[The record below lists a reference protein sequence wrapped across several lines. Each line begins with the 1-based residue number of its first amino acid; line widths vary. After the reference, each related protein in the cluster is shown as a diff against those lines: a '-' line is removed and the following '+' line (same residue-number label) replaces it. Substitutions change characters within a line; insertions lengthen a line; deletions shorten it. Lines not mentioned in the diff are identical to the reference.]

1 MQAEEN
7 PWITI
12 GKSDIYDNAWIH
24 LREDKVIK
32 PNGKE
37 GVYGVVHFKHLAI
50 GIIPLD
56 EENNTWL
63 IGQHRYPLNIY
74 SWEIPMGGGKLEV
87 SPLESAKREL
97 KEETGL
103 IAKDWK
109 ELLRIHTSNSVTDE
123 LGIVYVAKG
132 LVQQETEFDDT
143 EQLQIWKMPFKQALE
158 MAIKGEITDSL
169 SLAGIFKVALEI
181 KV

>member
-1 MQAEEN
+1 MQPEEN
-7 PWITI
+7 PWKTLS
-12 GKSDIYDNAWIH
+12 KSDIYDNPWIH

-37 GVYGVVHFKHLAI
+37 GIYGVVHFKHLAI

-63 IGQHRYPLNIY
+63 IGQHRYPLDIY
-74 SWEIPMGGGKLEV
+74 SWEIPMGGGKLDV

-103 IAKDWK
+103 IASEWE

-132 LVQQETEFDDT
+132 LTQQETEFDDT
-143 EQLQIWKMPFKQALE
+143 ERLQIWKIPFKQALE
-158 MAIKGEITDSL
+158 MAIEGEITDSL
-169 SLAGIFKVALEI
+169 SLAGIFKLALLL
-181 KV
+181 KG